1 MQMRME
7 KQVLSP
13 TVQYR
18 EKADLGAQ
26 MLGIGSDGGQGLG
39 GGAEENAVEAIFVLV
54 SDGRERFGNGE
65 DDMKIV
71 RVENFGGSF
80 LDPLRT
86 SEGLTF
92 WAMTVAAAVVA
103 GSLVTAAVAALEMT
117 AESGG
122 AAHLD
127 RGHDA
132 PLSRGERRAMLLT
145 IGFTVATKDV
155 RHFQFRAMQGARR
168 LEVLRR
174 GRLDL
179 HRNRVGQQIKGAR
192 CRAHFAGRDVQI
204 FCGCLQAAM
213 AEQELNLAN
222 VGARFKQ
229 VTCKSM
235 THGMRRDRFRNFGKA
250 AGFPA
255 HLRNRGRSDVL
266 ARRASRKEPV
276 PRPFHSPPVPQDL

>member
-13 TVQYR
+13 TVQYG

-39 GGAEENAVEAIFVLV
+39 RGAEENAVEENFVLV
-54 SDGRERFGNGE
+54 SDGSDRFGDGE
-65 DDMKIV
+65 DDMKIM

-103 GSLVTAAVAALEMT
+103 GPLVTAAVAALEMT
-117 AESGG
+117 AESCR

-132 PLSRGERRAMLLT
+132 PLSRRHRRAMLFT
-145 IGFTVATKDV
+145 IGFAVAAEDV
-155 RHFQFRAMQGARR
+155 RHFQLRAIHGARR
-168 LEVLRR
+168 LEALLRSR
-174 GRLDL
+174 NL
-179 HRNRVGQQIKGAR
+179 HR
-192 CRAHFAGRDVQI
+192 
-204 FCGCLQAAM
+204 
-213 AEQELNLAN
+213 
-222 VGARFKQ
+222 
-229 VTCKSM
+229 
-235 THGMRRDRFRNFGKA
+235 GKA
-250 AGFPA
+250 G
-255 HLRNRGRSDVL
+255 
-266 ARRASRKEPV
+266 
-276 PRPFHSPPVPQDL
+276 